1 MVIEE
6 QAVTMCYIS
15 KEEENQ
21 EMTGFTSVH
30 YNNCSI
36 RIPKKKNC
44 SIRIY
49 FNLFYCFYK
58 LRSFAISWLI
68 LLPHNKTK
76 KNLGPCKFVQDLGTW
91 NVLLLCSGQVP
102 HTNRS
107 FNQISQFL
115 SKKKRKKIQIGQLFT
130 QNYFL

>member
-36 RIPKKKNC
+36 RIPKKNC

-49 FNLFYCFYK
+49 FILFYYFYK

-76 KNLGPCKFVQDLGTW
+76 KKKKNLVPCKFVQDLGTW
-91 NVLLLCSGQVP
+91 NVLCSGQVA